1 MVDFQKAFMKGIEAH
16 DEATRARREI
26 SSVFDEFARQIHV
39 ASGGRIQIRRDA
51 SQRAEKARRAPPEG
65 AGGGGPPETAV
76 SFGTIFAGA
85 PYAERYELCSYQL
98 SRLGYPLTITFGGND
113 YRCEDK
119 ASLEECLSELLQDPL
134 TGGKL
139 RRLMGTEGG
148 LADASS
154 AEPTAEEATGA
165 GVGAGSA

>member
-51 SQRAEKARRAPPEG
+51 SQRAEKARRTPPEG
-65 AGGGGPPETAV
+65 AGGGGGPPETAV

-113 YRCEDK
+113 YRCQDK
-119 ASLEECLSELLQDPL
+119 ASLEECLSDLLQDPL

-148 LADASS
+148 LPDASS
-154 AEPTAEEATGA
+154 AESAAEEAS
-165 GVGAGSA
+165 GAGST